1 MNLATVKATPYERK
15 RRKRVGRGES
25 SGHGKTSTRG
35 HKGAK
40 ARSGAGGRPLYEG
53 GQMPLFRRLPKRGFN
68 NVAFKKVFAIVNV
81 EDLNRFEANST
92 VNLQKLQEVGMVRQA
107 LAAVKIL
114 GRGDLKVPLTVVA
127 NQFSGSALEKIKKAG
142 GQATEI

>member
-1 MNLATVKATPYERK
+1 MNLATVKATPYER
-15 RRKRVGRGES
+15 RHRKRIGRGEA

-68 NVAFKKVFAIVNV
+68 NAAFRKVFAIVNV
-81 EDLNRFEANST
+81 EDLNRFEPNAT
-92 VNLQKLQEVGMVRQA
+92 VNLQKLQEAG
-107 LAAVKIL
+107 LVKRAMGRVKVL
-114 GRGDLKVPLTVVA
+114 GRGELKASLTVVA

>member
-1 MNLATVKATPYERK
+1 MNLSTVRAVPYERK
-15 RRKRVGRGES
+15 RRKRVGRGEG

-35 HKGAK
+35 HKGYK

-53 GQMPLFRRLPKRGFN
+53 GQMPLFRRIPKRGFN
-68 NVAFKKVFAIVNV
+68 NAAFRRDVAIVNV

-92 VNLQKLQEVGMVRQA
+92 VNLQKLQEVGMVKKAMDR
-107 LAAVKIL
+107 LKIL
-114 GRGDLKVPLTVVA
+114 GRGELKVALTVVA